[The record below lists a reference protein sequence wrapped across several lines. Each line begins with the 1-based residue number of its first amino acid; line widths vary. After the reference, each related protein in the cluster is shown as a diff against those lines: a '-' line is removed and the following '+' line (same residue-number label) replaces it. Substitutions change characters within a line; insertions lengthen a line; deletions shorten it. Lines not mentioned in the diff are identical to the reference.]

1 MEVPQEL
8 SALKQGLL
16 ANCAWQSQLVKD
28 KEDLQLRV
36 ATLSNDCQRLKA
48 ENQGL
53 LASLSAC
60 QGSWA
65 EDERLLSSLSQ
76 SVQDLSSAKKE
87 LVVASQLAARYEQ
100 ECSLLKTQNQLLGE
114 QLASLHSSAAS
125 ATKTMKEQHDE
136 AMTRQ
141 RKEFEAEV
149 SVLREQL
156 ATQQSGHDR
165 QVFAHACMR
174 VTRLSCLRDATLWT
188 C

>member
-1 MEVPQEL
+1 MEVSQEL

-16 ANCAWQSQLVKD
+16 ANCAWQSQVVKER
-28 KEDLQLRV
+28 EDLQLRL
-36 ATLSNDCQRLKA
+36 ATLNSDCQRLKA

-87 LVVASQLAARYEQ
+87 LVSASQVAARYEQ
-100 ECSLLKTQNQLLGE
+100 ECSLLKTQNQSLGE

-125 ATKTMKEQHDE
+125 ATESIKGQHDE
-136 AMTRQ
+136 AMMRQ

-149 SVLREQL
+149 SMLRERL
-156 ATQQSGHDR
+156 ATQQAGHER
-165 QVFAHACMR
+165 QVIGHA
-174 VTRLSCLRDATLWT
+174 
-188 C
+188 